1 MESRAGGRGREPY
14 TLGQARPHS
23 AARPEGRHCTG
34 LTRTL
39 LLVAAHAWT
48 GPVLAEALDD
58 ASTATPLE
66 DVVVTGHGD
75 ADGLAPTEVD
85 LHSHTGFS
93 RTIER
98 SAFADRYTQMGELLD
113 GLPGVQ
119 VNSLGGV
126 GAFSRVALRGS
137 TGEQVNVYLDGLLLN
152 SPQNGGA
159 DFNPLPPALIER
171 IVVYPDFTPLQLGDA
186 NLAGAI
192 DFRTRT
198 IPRGAPGA
206 VLRGSYGSFGT
217 RYGEAS
223 LWGALG
229 GWRLIAAASHTHA
242 DNDFPLEGDLF
253 RTESARRQND
263 AFDQHSLFLKATRRW
278 SGLRLQG
285 QVQHSDSD
293 KELPTSLNQ
302 RNDAASLG
310 QRNTRGQAR
319 LDYALG
325 DIDIGHRLML
335 SHSDDVFADPESDVG
350 LGRNRIATELLRL
363 GAFNA
368 ATLRWGAHRV
378 ALGLDWREDRMQQ
391 DDRLEDER
399 VVDARRQTVV
409 LGVSDEWTPLHDW
422 IFSGLLRHTR
432 VDDRLD
438 RFRATEQPGDGES
451 ATTAQLGLKWW
462 ITPLLQAKANAG
474 WLVRIPTLDEKFGAR
489 GLFEGAPELQPEKA
503 FSADTGVEFHFGQ
516 WNGSATVF
524 ARKTR
529 DTIVTIFNSR
539 GIGQP
544 QNIGESLRAGF
555 ATELRWTPRA
565 WMEWRTGATL
575 LSTENQS
582 RIRSARGKQL
592 PGLYHRR
599 YNAGVSLSHAGLRWS
614 LDYRHSGDLFYDPS
628 NGVRADDKDEIST
641 SVTAEW
647 RAFTLDLTL
656 RNLLDENF
664 LDINRFPTP
673 GRSVLATISYDLS

>member
-1 MESRAGGRGREPY
+1 M
-14 TLGQARPHS
+14 
-23 AARPEGRHCTG
+23 
-34 LTRTL
+34 
-39 LLVAAHAWT
+39 AW
-48 GPVLAEALDD
+48 G
-58 ASTATPLE
+58 ASTDEADAVTPLQ
-66 DVVVTGHGD
+66 DVIVTGHGD

-85 LHSHTGFS
+85 LHSYTGFS
-93 RTIER
+93 RSVER
-98 SAFADRYTQMGELLD
+98 GAFADRYTQMGELLD
-113 GLPGVQ
+113 ALPGVQ

-126 GAFSRVALRGS
+126 GAFNRVALRGS
-137 TGEQVNVYLDGLLLN
+137 TGEQVNIYLDGLLLN

-192 DFRTRT
+192 DFRTRN
-198 IPRGAPGA
+198 IPAGEASA

-223 LWGALG
+223 LWGSLG

-242 DNDFPLEGDLF
+242 DNDFPVEAHLF

-263 AFDQHSLFLKATRRW
+263 GFDQHSLFLKATRRW
-278 SGLRLQG
+278 SGLRLQA
-285 QVQHSDSD
+285 QMQHSDSD

-302 RNDAASLG
+302 RSDTASLG

-325 DIDIGHRLML
+325 DVDVGHHLML
-335 SHSDDVFADPESDVG
+335 SHNDEVFDDPESDVG
-350 LGRNRIATELLRL
+350 LGSNRIATELWRL

-368 ATLRWGAHRV
+368 AGVQWGSHRLV
-378 ALGLDWREDRMQQ
+378 LGLDWREDRLQQ

-399 VVDARRQTVV
+399 QVDARRQTVV
-409 LGVSDEWTPLHDW
+409 LGVSNEWTPLHDW
-422 IFSGLLRHTR
+422 IFSGLLRQTW

-438 RFRATEQPGDGES
+438 RFRATEQPGDGEA

-462 ITPLLQAKANAG
+462 ITPLLQGKANAG

-489 GLFEGAPELQPEKA
+489 GLFEGAPELEPEKA
-503 FSADTGVEFHFGQ
+503 LSADAGVEFQFAQ

-544 QNIGESLRAGF
+544 QNIGEALRVGVA
-555 ATELRWTPRA
+555 ADLRWTPRP
-565 WMEWRTGATL
+565 WMEWRAGTTL

-599 YNAGVSLSHAGLRWS
+599 YDVGLSLHHAWLRWS
-614 LDYRHSGDLFYDPS
+614 LDYRHSGDLFYDPA

-641 SVTAEW
+641 SITTEW
-647 RAFTLDLTL
+647 RALTLDLTL

-673 GRSVLATISYDLS
+673 GRSVLATLSYTIQ